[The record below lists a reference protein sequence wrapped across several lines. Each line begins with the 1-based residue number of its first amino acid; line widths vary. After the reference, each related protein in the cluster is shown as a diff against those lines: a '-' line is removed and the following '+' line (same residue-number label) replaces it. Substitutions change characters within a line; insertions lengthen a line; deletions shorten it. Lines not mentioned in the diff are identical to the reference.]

1 MLSFVSLSTSFVAP
15 GGLRAAPLD
24 VPRAYPAIVQASAS
38 DLEALGV
45 KGLPIE
51 KTVRGF
57 QMVPDQKLKYQQLL
71 FLAKKLPDMDE
82 ALCVDERRVPG
93 CLSVVYVHCTKDDE
107 GLITFEGT
115 SDAQLT
121 KGLVALLVNG
131 LSGCT
136 NEQIQGVQPAFIE
149 ATGLQQSLT
158 PGRNNVSD
166 QRGCPLIRCMDGC
179 CTAGR
184 LPSALNRRLPSLPR
198 VPAVSASEQGIS
210 PDGSCF
216 CLSPPLVHR
225 AFSTC
230 WR

>member
-1 MLSFVSLSTSFVAP
+1 MLSFACAVSSSWVAP
-15 GGLRAAPLD
+15 GGLRPAPLD
-24 VPRAYPAIVQASAS
+24 KPRSSHALAVGAAA

-51 KTVRGF
+51 KTVLGF

-82 ALCVDERRVPG
+82 ELCVDERRVPG
-93 CLSVVYVHCTKDDE
+93 CLSTVYVHCTKDDN
-107 GLITFEGT
+107 GLITFQGT

-158 PGRNNVSD
+158 PGRNNVS
-166 QRGCPLIRCMDGC
+166 
-179 CTAGR
+179 T
-184 LPSALNRRLPSLPR
+184 
-198 VPAVSASEQGIS
+198 
-210 PDGSCF
+210 
-216 CLSPPLVHR
+216 
-225 AFSTC
+225 
-230 WR
+230 